1 MGCINPI
8 LLAINTIIN
17 LTKYGS
23 VIKYIKFCL
32 EAFKLKSNNCN
43 IRQSFHGLT
52 KKKKLLSAPACDKF
66 MHIALQI
73 SLIYK

>member
-32 EAFKLKSNNCN
+32 KAFKLKSNNCN
-43 IRQSFHGLT
+43 TRQSFHGLT
-52 KKKKLLSAPACDKF
+52 KNKKPLSSPACDIFK
-66 MHIALQI
+66 HIALQI
-73 SLIYK
+73 SLTY